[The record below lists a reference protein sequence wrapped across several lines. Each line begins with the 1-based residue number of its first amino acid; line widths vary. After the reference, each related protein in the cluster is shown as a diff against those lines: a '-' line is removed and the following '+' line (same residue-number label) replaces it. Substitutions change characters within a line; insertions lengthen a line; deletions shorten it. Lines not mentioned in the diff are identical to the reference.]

1 MSFQGGWSGG
11 CGEKNVSTEAVSA
24 EASRPGRY
32 CVRKSAGE
40 APQAVSYFR
49 NLRVFFF
56 SSPCCHV
63 GWRWG
68 ALINMCTRNCQAPAS
83 WSESSKRSVLLGTG
97 MLCVELAHAADGY
110 TTTVPK
116 HTLSSIEIPESN
128 GTNTTR
134 VRQPN
139 KGSTVTVIQP
149 NPFH

>member
-1 MSFQGGWSGG
+1 MRGKKCLYGGGERGG
-11 CGEKNVSTEAVSA
+11 VPTRSILRA
-24 EASRPGRY
+24 EVGRGGSPGRF
-32 CVRKSAGE
+32 VFPKS
-40 APQAVSYFR
+40 PC
-49 NLRVFFF
+49 FFL